1 VKKPIILFLLI
12 TAIVGTIV
20 YGFTTA
26 PQKIKQVKLEIAEG
40 SGIWKSQISQQI
52 FPLIK
57 PGERIDPEELEY
69 LEETINSL
77 PWVKSCKIALRS
89 RKLTVRVVESKPSFG
104 IFFAGNTY
112 IIGEDGFVLDKKSGI
127 YPIDPLYYYKGKIS
141 PFTMENGFIKLKN
154 IIEMEISLVKERL
167 KSLKIGK
174 LKPEITITDTGINL
188 IFPETKTIVYLDNSG
203 NSWNNFL
210 KFDKLA
216 KGLIP
221 GVYDFRF
228 SNLLIRGRNQCLNK
242 KS

>member
-1 VKKPIILFLLI
+1 MKKLITLSLLI
-12 TAIVGTIV
+12 IAIVGIIV

-26 PQKIKQVKLEIAEG
+26 PQKIKQVKLEISEG
-40 SGIWKSQISQQI
+40 NGIWNPQISQQI

-57 PGERIDPEELEY
+57 PGERMDPEELEY
-69 LEETINSL
+69 LEETINAL
-77 PWVKSCKIALRS
+77 PWVKSCEIAL
-89 RKLTVRVVESKPSFG
+89 KNGTLIVRVVESKPSLG

-112 IIGEDGFVLDKKSGI
+112 LIGEDGFVLDKKSGL
-127 YPIDPLYYYKGKIS
+127 YSIDPLYYYKGKTS

-167 KSLKIGK
+167 KSLKIGE
-174 LKPEITITDTGINL
+174 LKPEITITDIGINL

-203 NSWNNFL
+203 NSWNNFI

>member
-1 VKKPIILFLLI
+1 MKKLTIFLLLI
-12 TAIVGTIV
+12 VTIVGIIV

-26 PQKIKQVKLEIAEG
+26 PQKIKQVKLEISEG
-40 SGIWKSQISQQI
+40 SGIWKPQISQQI
-52 FPLIK
+52 FPLVK
-57 PGERIDPEELEY
+57 PGERMDPEELEY
-69 LEETINSL
+69 LEETINAL
-77 PWVKSCKIALRS
+77 PWVKSCEIVLKNGTLI
-89 RKLTVRVVESKPSFG
+89 VRIVESKPCLG

-112 IIGEDGFVLDKKSGI
+112 LIGEDGFVLDKKPGVYS
-127 YPIDPLYYYKGKIS
+127 IDPLYYYKGKTS
-141 PFTMENGFIKLKN
+141 PFTMENGFIRLKN

-167 KSLKIGK
+167 KSLKIEE
-174 LKPEITITDTGINL
+174 LKPEITITDIGINL

-203 NSWNNFL
+203 NSWNNFI

-228 SNLLIRGRNQCLNK
+228 SNLLIRGRSQCLNK